1 MRLQHP
7 LLRLGLRLQSAWP
20 RLALLGYL
28 SSVCMAMKVY
38 TYKNCDSCRK
48 ATKWLSEQDIAFEQ
62 VAIRDTPPSVAE
74 LRQMLGYQANELRK
88 LFNTAGGDYRELK
101 MKDKLP
107 TMATDDALE
116 LLASRGNLVK
126 RPFLLADGFGLVGFK
141 QADWALAFS
150 R

>member
-1 MRLQHP
+1 
-7 LLRLGLRLQSAWP
+7 
-20 RLALLGYL
+20 
-28 SSVCMAMKVY
+28 MKVY

-74 LRQMLGYQANELRK
+74 LRQMLGYQAGDLRK

-141 QADWALAFS
+141 PADWAQAFVA
-150 R
+150 RP

>member
-1 MRLQHP
+1 
-7 LLRLGLRLQSAWP
+7 
-20 RLALLGYL
+20 
-28 SSVCMAMKVY
+28 MAMKVY
-38 TYKNCDSCRK
+38 TYKNCGSCKK
-48 ATKWLSEQDIAFEQ
+48 ATKWLSEQGIDFEQ

-74 LRQMLGYQANELRK
+74 LRQMLGYQAAELGK

-107 TMATDDALE
+107 TMAGDDALE

>member
-1 MRLQHP
+1 
-7 LLRLGLRLQSAWP
+7 
-20 RLALLGYL
+20 
-28 SSVCMAMKVY
+28 MKVY
-38 TYKNCDSCRK
+38 TYKNCGSCKK
-48 ATKWLSEQDIAFEQ
+48 ATKWLSEQGIAFEQ

-74 LRQMLGYQANELRK
+74 LRQMLGYQAAELGK

-107 TMATDDALE
+107 TMAGDDALE

-141 QADWALAFS
+141 QAGWALAFS

>member
-1 MRLQHP
+1 
-7 LLRLGLRLQSAWP
+7 
-20 RLALLGYL
+20 
-28 SSVCMAMKVY
+28 MKVY

-107 TMATDDALE
+107 SMATDDALK

-126 RPFLLADGFGLVGFK
+126 RPFLLVDGFGLVGFK
-141 QADWALAFS
+141 QADWAQAFVA
-150 R
+150 RP

>member
-1 MRLQHP
+1 
-7 LLRLGLRLQSAWP
+7 
-20 RLALLGYL
+20 
-28 SSVCMAMKVY
+28 MKVY
-38 TYKNCDSCRK
+38 TYKNCGSCKK
-48 ATKWLSEQDIAFEQ
+48 ATKWLSEQGIAFEQ

-74 LRQMLGYQANELRK
+74 LRQMLGYQAAELGK

-107 TMATDDALE
+107 TMAGDDALE

>member
-1 MRLQHP
+1 VWLK
-7 LLRLGLRLQSAWP
+7 SAWP
-20 RLALLGYL
+20 RLALIGYVT
-28 SSVCMAMKVY
+28 SVCMAMRVY
-38 TYKNCDSCRK
+38 TYKNCDSCKK
-48 ATKWLSEQDIAFEQ
+48 ATKWLSQQGIAFEQ

-74 LRQMLGYQANELRK
+74 LRKMLGYQAGELRK

-107 TMATDDALE
+107 CMAGDDALE

-126 RPFLLADGFGLVGFK
+126 RPFLLADDFGLVGFK
-141 QADWALAFS
+141 EVDWASAFS